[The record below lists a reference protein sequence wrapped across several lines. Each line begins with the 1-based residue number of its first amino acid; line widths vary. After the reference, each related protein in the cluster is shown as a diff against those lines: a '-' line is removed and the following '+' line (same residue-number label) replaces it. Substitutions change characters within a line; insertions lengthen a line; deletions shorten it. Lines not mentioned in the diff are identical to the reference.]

1 MRSMKRDPLSCAPS
15 ELDKFTGH
23 VGLLMEKIGL
33 CLAMFGLPFEYSGPG
48 PAITSG
54 KKMLALTAPLA
65 MSDLSPLC
73 AGRRRQIRFSVMRR
87 RASEINESRN

>member
-33 CLAMFGLPFEYSGPG
+33 CLAAFGLPFEYWGPG

-65 MSDLSPLC
+65 ISDL
-73 AGRRRQIRFSVMRR
+73 
-87 RASEINESRN
+87 